1 MVFLYFD
8 DLIPVFVTCICFSGL
23 STAHRILVP
32 TKYSSFLQFKQNEDE
47 QKTAQS
53 TLIRILYLIAG
64 TIVLA
69 EILDFT
75 ETQIAIGIFISC
87 FINIWPAIVENH
99 LLKVTNSKEEWLLL
113 LGYICF
119 VFFSIGVGIL
129 TLRLFLPILYGNE
142 HIYWLDNQ
150 AISLFLALITMA
162 IPIPVESCIAK
173 FSHVAIVQKIDT
185 FLEEIYIYEQQLN
198 MPCRSVDINKF
209 VIDDVAK
216 SNDINTK
223 FLETIVKLECFYRKR
238 IYYKFIET
246 LLTRLFSSYAI
257 KKDISVGIAQIKV
270 STAQKVLRQNP
281 YLFIKKLC
289 NDQFNIEIC
298 GKYIKKLIL
307 EYNYELESNSECTEE
322 AFADIFDYIA
332 CQYLG
337 GYPYNKE
344 KTILIYSAVLR
355 SVLRNEPIYYV
366 GSDNSDRHLVTITG
380 QNRISYGKYN
390 KLKEEIVL
398 NGIIY
403 KEIFDNST
411 EFKLRLEVIC
421 GNAYCLRTIR
431 EIAEKYNLS
440 IALG

>member
-198 MPCRSVDINKF
+198 MPCRSVEINKF

-238 IYYKFIET
+238 IYYK
-246 LLTRLFSSYAI
+246 
-257 KKDISVGIAQIKV
+257 
-270 STAQKVLRQNP
+270 
-281 YLFIKKLC
+281 
-289 NDQFNIEIC
+289 
-298 GKYIKKLIL
+298 LIL
-307 EYNYELESNSECTEE
+307 N
-322 AFADIFDYIA
+322 II
-332 CQYLG
+332 
-337 GYPYNKE
+337 NKA
-344 KTILIYSAVLR
+344 I
-355 SVLRNEPIYYV
+355 
-366 GSDNSDRHLVTITG
+366 
-380 QNRISYGKYN
+380 
-390 KLKEEIVL
+390 
-398 NGIIY
+398 
-403 KEIFDNST
+403 
-411 EFKLRLEVIC
+411 
-421 GNAYCLRTIR
+421 
-431 EIAEKYNLS
+431 
-440 IALG
+440 

>member
-150 AISLFLALITMA
+150 AISPFLALITMA

-185 FLEEIYIYEQQLN
+185 FFRRDLYI
-198 MPCRSVDINKF
+198 
-209 VIDDVAK
+209 
-216 SNDINTK
+216 
-223 FLETIVKLECFYRKR
+223 
-238 IYYKFIET
+238 
-246 LLTRLFSSYAI
+246 
-257 KKDISVGIAQIKV
+257 
-270 STAQKVLRQNP
+270 
-281 YLFIKKLC
+281 
-289 NDQFNIEIC
+289 
-298 GKYIKKLIL
+298 
-307 EYNYELESNSECTEE
+307 
-322 AFADIFDYIA
+322 
-332 CQYLG
+332 
-337 GYPYNKE
+337 
-344 KTILIYSAVLR
+344 
-355 SVLRNEPIYYV
+355 
-366 GSDNSDRHLVTITG
+366 
-380 QNRISYGKYN
+380 
-390 KLKEEIVL
+390 
-398 NGIIY
+398 
-403 KEIFDNST
+403 
-411 EFKLRLEVIC
+411 
-421 GNAYCLRTIR
+421 
-431 EIAEKYNLS
+431 
-440 IALG
+440 